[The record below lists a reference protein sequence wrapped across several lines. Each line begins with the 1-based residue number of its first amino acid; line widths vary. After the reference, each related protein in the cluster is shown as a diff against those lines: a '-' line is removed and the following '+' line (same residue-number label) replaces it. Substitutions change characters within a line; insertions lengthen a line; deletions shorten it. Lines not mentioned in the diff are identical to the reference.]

1 MEDYSSLLH
10 SYMTYL
16 ELPGILCVI
25 HVLLLVSYLKN
36 SFLPQNETNIL
47 YKEILMPDVININK
61 IIILKNIRY

>member
-1 MEDYSSLLH
+1 MEDYSGLLH

-25 HVLLLVSYLKN
+25 LLLVSYFKN

>member
-10 SYMTYL
+10 CYMTYL

-25 HVLLLVSYLKN
+25 LLLVSYLKN

>member
-1 MEDYSSLLH
+1 MEDYSGLLH

-25 HVLLLVSYLKN
+25 LLLVSYLKK

>member
-1 MEDYSSLLH
+1 MEDYSGLLH

-25 HVLLLVSYLKN
+25 LLLVSYLKN

-61 IIILKNIRY
+61 IIILKNIRYQ

>member
-1 MEDYSSLLH
+1 MEDYSGLLH

-25 HVLLLVSYLKN
+25 LLLVSYLKN
-36 SFLPQNETNIL
+36 SFLPQNKTNIL

>member
-1 MEDYSSLLH
+1 MEDYSGLLH
-10 SYMTYL
+10 SYMNYL
-16 ELPGILCVI
+16 ELPGIQCVI
-25 HVLLLVSYLKN
+25 LLLVSYLKN

>member
-1 MEDYSSLLH
+1 MEDYSGLLH

-16 ELPGILCVI
+16 ELPGILCI
-25 HVLLLVSYLKN
+25 ILLLVSYLKN

>member
-1 MEDYSSLLH
+1 MEDYSGLLH
-10 SYMTYL
+10 SYMTYS

-25 HVLLLVSYLKN
+25 LLLVSYLKN

>member
-1 MEDYSSLLH
+1 MEDYSGLLH

-25 HVLLLVSYLKN
+25 LLLVSYLKN